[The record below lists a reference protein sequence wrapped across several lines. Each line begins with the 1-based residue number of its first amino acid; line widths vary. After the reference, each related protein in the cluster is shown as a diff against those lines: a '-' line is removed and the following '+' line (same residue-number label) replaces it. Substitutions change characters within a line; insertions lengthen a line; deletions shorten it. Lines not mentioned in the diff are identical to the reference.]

1 MRGVMPLFLSACLQ
15 RGKSYALSACS
26 FAGRLRGLPGR
37 PRGLRIGE
45 MASTASTSTFE
56 SWTLAALR
64 TTASGMPPRSETTW
78 RFEPAFALSVGFG
91 PVLWPPFGRHACRV
105 QRSPLPVDP
114 VGLPEP
120 VQERLMQLF
129 PHARLLPVAQAPPAG
144 RSRSAAHLLGE
155 HLPGYAALEDENDAG
170 KSRAVVDA
178 GPAAIG
184 FGRLFGQQRFY
195 DLPKLVRY

>member
-78 RFEPAFALSVGFG
+78 RFGPA
-91 PVLWPPFGRHACRV
+91 FGRHACRV